1 MVDDEQPDV
10 AVVEEPDV
18 ARKTIVDEQSD
29 DEPISKDVESLLAA
43 AKGVDPDTKKDAQV
57 LAKMYKFCHYA
68 KENSSTSFTPQIKQ
82 LIWPTTALR
91 RA

>member
-1 MVDDEQPDV
+1 M
-10 AVVEEPDV
+10 EEPDV

-43 AKGVDPDTKKDAQV
+43 AKGVDPDIEKDAQV

-82 LIWPTTALR
+82 LTLAYNSAKKSLVKR
-91 RA
+91 LDAKKSD